1 MKINIKPVSLSCT
14 LLLMLAALLSFS
26 GCSQGDKP
34 QVTGKDAGAV
44 QLTGRKSITSQ
55 ELQQAMTE
63 GQKILLLDVR
73 SEGEYARGHIPD
85 AVLMPLPKVIST
97 PGDVP
102 CQTGQVI
109 VVYCASGYRSARA
122 CAALRQS
129 RFPHVLHL
137 KGDMDGWRR
146 DGLPVATARP

>member
-1 MKINIKPVSLSCT
+1 MKNNIKAVSLSCA
-14 LLLMLAALLSFS
+14 LLWMLAALLSFS
-26 GCSQGDKP
+26 GCAKGDKP

-44 QLTGRKSITSQ
+44 QLTGRTSITSQ
-55 ELQQAMTE
+55 ELQQATAE

-73 SEGEYARGHIPD
+73 SEGEYAGGHIPD

-97 PGDVP
+97 PGEVP
-102 CQTGQVI
+102 WQKGQII
-109 VVYCASGYRSARA
+109 VVYCASGYRSVRA

-129 RFPHVLHL
+129 DFPHVLHL
-137 KGDMDGWRR
+137 KGDMDGWLR